1 MKNRSELRDII
12 IKVLYQVYIL
22 ENTNVKY
29 DVNTLIKEQLEI
41 ENDFVKSSIDGV
53 LKNQEKISKLANL
66 YLKDW
71 TIDRLSKVDKA
82 ILSLGIYE
90 LMYTDT
96 PAVVCINE
104 TIELAKKYSDL
115 NVVKMINAAMDAI
128 YHNEDLNGKEYS
140 SEQFA
145 EKLDKITLNNS
156 SITFVIGGSLGL
168 STEIIHNSNELICFS
183 KMTFPHQL
191 IRVFLL
197 EQIFRAFKINNNETY
212 HR

>member
-115 NVVKMINAAMDAI
+115 NVVKMINATMDAI
-128 YHNEDLNGKEYS
+128 YHNEDLNGK
-140 SEQFA
+140 
-145 EKLDKITLNNS
+145 D
-156 SITFVIGGSLGL
+156 
-168 STEIIHNSNELICFS
+168 
-183 KMTFPHQL
+183 
-191 IRVFLL
+191 
-197 EQIFRAFKINNNETY
+197 
-212 HR
+212 

>member
-1 MKNRSELRDII
+1 MKNRSQLRDII

-128 YHNEDLNGKEYS
+128 YHNEDLNGK
-140 SEQFA
+140 
-145 EKLDKITLNNS
+145 D
-156 SITFVIGGSLGL
+156 
-168 STEIIHNSNELICFS
+168 
-183 KMTFPHQL
+183 
-191 IRVFLL
+191 
-197 EQIFRAFKINNNETY
+197 
-212 HR
+212 

>member
-22 ENTNVKY
+22 ENTSVKY

-41 ENDFVKSSIDGV
+41 ENDFVKSSIAGV

-128 YHNEDLNGKEYS
+128 YHNEDLNGKE
-140 SEQFA
+140 
-145 EKLDKITLNNS
+145 
-156 SITFVIGGSLGL
+156 
-168 STEIIHNSNELICFS
+168 
-183 KMTFPHQL
+183 
-191 IRVFLL
+191 
-197 EQIFRAFKINNNETY
+197 
-212 HR
+212 

>member
-41 ENDFVKSSIDGV
+41 ENNFVKSSIDGV

-128 YHNEDLNGKEYS
+128 YHNEDLNGKE
-140 SEQFA
+140 
-145 EKLDKITLNNS
+145 
-156 SITFVIGGSLGL
+156 
-168 STEIIHNSNELICFS
+168 
-183 KMTFPHQL
+183 
-191 IRVFLL
+191 
-197 EQIFRAFKINNNETY
+197 
-212 HR
+212 

>member
-22 ENTNVKY
+22 ENTSVKY

-128 YHNEDLNGKEYS
+128 YHNEDLNGKE
-140 SEQFA
+140 
-145 EKLDKITLNNS
+145 
-156 SITFVIGGSLGL
+156 
-168 STEIIHNSNELICFS
+168 
-183 KMTFPHQL
+183 
-191 IRVFLL
+191 
-197 EQIFRAFKINNNETY
+197 
-212 HR
+212 

>member
-41 ENDFVKSSIDGV
+41 ENNFVKSSINGV

-128 YHNEDLNGKEYS
+128 YHNEDLNGKE
-140 SEQFA
+140 
-145 EKLDKITLNNS
+145 
-156 SITFVIGGSLGL
+156 
-168 STEIIHNSNELICFS
+168 
-183 KMTFPHQL
+183 
-191 IRVFLL
+191 
-197 EQIFRAFKINNNETY
+197 
-212 HR
+212 

>member
-1 MKNRSELRDII
+1 MKNKSELRDII

-41 ENDFVKSSIDGV
+41 ENNFVKSSIDGV

-128 YHNEDLNGKEYS
+128 YHNEDLNGKE
-140 SEQFA
+140 
-145 EKLDKITLNNS
+145 
-156 SITFVIGGSLGL
+156 
-168 STEIIHNSNELICFS
+168 
-183 KMTFPHQL
+183 
-191 IRVFLL
+191 
-197 EQIFRAFKINNNETY
+197 
-212 HR
+212 

>member
-1 MKNRSELRDII
+1 MKNRSELRVII

-128 YHNEDLNGKEYS
+128 YHNEDLNGKE
-140 SEQFA
+140 
-145 EKLDKITLNNS
+145 
-156 SITFVIGGSLGL
+156 
-168 STEIIHNSNELICFS
+168 
-183 KMTFPHQL
+183 
-191 IRVFLL
+191 
-197 EQIFRAFKINNNETY
+197 
-212 HR
+212 